1 MVSASEYAVL
11 ASAAYARDDNALALR
26 KIQEDSNGRFKSSDY
41 EVLEG
46 DKDYKVFR
54 KVSTGDVIVACRGT
68 SGVDDANP
76 DLFIAGGVLP
86 LHERS
91 RKITDVVRK
100 YRKSHDNV
108 TVTGHSLGGALAAA
122 AAVRTDTMAVTFNQ
136 GSSPI
141 DTIIQGAGKM
151 IGYDYKNIVHFA
163 VCNDMVS
170 TSACFVDNVTNIQV
184 PTKSSSLSA
193 ALANHRLGQFLTL
206 DDSKYMDVLQSTS
219 TRVKTKQ
226 LKTPIDD
233 EKYTR
238 YSPISE
244 VDDVEYKKILD
255 RTYYDIRSL
264 MKTISKRLGSMEVSR
279 RLTGN
284 IKLKW
289 DETVELYKSI
299 KKLRET
305 GEVVNLNNITEIH
318 ERAAG
323 VWGGTEEERAMF
335 LEDFDKVW
343 SDTLEGKSYRI
354 SDDWEP
360 PVDPFEPSSGPIV
373 DEGIGTGLAID
384 DVKLPSIPESDA
396 VNVVEGDIIRD
407 ATEAEVKEITERI
420 TSGIQRG
427 LGIDAVKNQLATRM
441 REVGIP
447 EEVIAD
453 ISREAD
459 AMYNTL
465 SLSKLLNEMGMPD
478 LAKGVAGLYNT
489 IGGLKSTVTENAVN
503 AARGIYTG
511 INRTYI
517 GGKLVTSTSRA
528 GKAAIGAAKEFW
540 TTDSIVLKTLTGGK
554 VLLKTSAIFKGL
566 VEAVGWVA
574 QIGFL
579 IADTVKVVQDDAHIE
594 ELRMKIKSG
603 DPSTAKLRWKLS
615 RGLDFAQYMRR
626 YDAIKAGAHG
636 VELFAAIIATIFAP
650 EAAPF
655 VWGGIA
661 AQQLSELGI
670 DPAYIEDYQRQYTK
684 KYYGDPPNPL
694 LYYQFRDNEEGR
706 PHKFGV
712 MSNILFDLSKSVQ
725 QLYQAGVIS
734 NVNQLLSI
742 RRAVNNHWTTVNNII
757 HGARGTEGL
766 ADLSYEKLDAFF
778 RDNSPQLFL
787 EGIYRLHTDP
797 YMFGDLQKNGTNM
810 ESYEVYTALGRLA
823 VMHKSDSIEDR
834 MYAEQKRNE
843 LINER
848 KMNESIFK
856 LHEQRFLDSGNKPQ
870 GDAESDEEYNDRIDR
885 WVHDQALTDAK
896 NAALA
901 DFDAFAGYQTRQPG
915 EPVTTTGGTPVTTST
930 GVACVWQPRRKRR
943 KLDTP
948 PASIS
953 TM

>member
-54 KVSTGDVIVACRGT
+54 KVSTGEVIVACRGT

-91 RKITDVVRK
+91 RKITDAVRK
-100 YRKSHDNV
+100 YRKSHNNV

-151 IGYDYKNIVHFA
+151 LGYDYKNIVHFA
-163 VCNDMVS
+163 VCNDVVS

-184 PTKSSSLSA
+184 STESSSLSA

-206 DDSKYMDVLQSTS
+206 DDSKYMDILQSTS
-219 TRVKTKQ
+219 SRVKTKQ
-226 LKTPIDD
+226 IKTPIDD

-264 MKTISKRLGSMEVSR
+264 MKTISKRLGSMEISR
-279 RLTGN
+279 RLTGD

-343 SDTLEGKSYRI
+343 SDTMEGKSYRI

-360 PVDPFEPSSGPIV
+360 PIDPFEPSSGPVV

-396 VNVVEGDIIRD
+396 VNVVEGDLIRD

-427 LGIDAVKNQLATRM
+427 LGIDTVKNQLATRM

-447 EEVIAD
+447 EDVIAE

-459 AMYNTL
+459 TMYNTL

-528 GKAAIGAAKEFW
+528 GKAAIGAAKGFW

-661 AQQLSELGI
+661 AQQLSELGL
-670 DPAYIEDYQRQYTK
+670 DPAYIEDYQRWYTK
-684 KYYGDPPNPL
+684 RYYGDPPMPGK
-694 LYYQFRDNEEGR
+694 YYRMRDMEEGR
-706 PHKFGV
+706 QGKMQVSYNLAFNLVTAVVHRW
-712 MSNILFDLSKSVQ
+712 SNTRFFTADQFNQIVRAAYSLESMASSISKGSV
-725 QLYQAGVIS
+725 A
-734 NVNQLLSI
+734 
-742 RRAVNNHWTTVNNII
+742 
-757 HGARGTEGL
+757 GL
-766 ADLSYEKLDAFF
+766 ADLTYEKLDAFF
-778 RDNSPQLFL
+778 MNNSPQLFL
-787 EGIYRLHTDP
+787 EGLSRLSQDP
-797 YMFGDLQKNGTNM
+797 YMFNDLQKNGTNM
-810 ESYEVYTALGRLA
+810 QSYEVYTALGRLA
-823 VMHKSDSIEDR
+823 VVHKSDSIEDR

-848 KMNESIFK
+848 KTNESIFK

-870 GDAESDEEYNDRIDR
+870 GDTESDEEYNDRIDR
-885 WVHDQALTDAK
+885 WVHDQALTDMK

-915 EPVTTTGGTPVTTST
+915 EPVTTIGGAPVTTPT
-930 GVACVWQPRRKRR
+930 GDACVWLPKRKRR
-943 KLDTP
+943 KLSFSP
-948 PASIS
+948 SSIS

>member
-54 KVSTGDVIVACRGT
+54 KVLTNEVIVACRGT

-100 YRKSHDNV
+100 YRKSHENV

-141 DTIIQGAGKM
+141 DTVIQGAGRM

-163 VCNDMVS
+163 VCNDLVS

-193 ALANHRLGQFLTL
+193 ALSNHRLGQFLTL
-206 DDSKYMDVLQSTS
+206 DDSKYTDILQLTS
-219 TRVKTKQ
+219 SRVKTKQ
-226 LKTPIDD
+226 MKTPIDD

-244 VDDVEYKKILD
+244 VDDTEYKKILD

-305 GEVVNLNNITEIH
+305 GEVINLNNITEIH

-360 PVDPFEPSSGPIV
+360 PVDPFEPSSGPVV

-396 VNVVEGDIIRD
+396 VNVVEGDLIRD
-407 ATEAEVKEITERI
+407 ATEAEVKEITDRI

-517 GGKLVTSTSRA
+517 GGKLVTGASRT
-528 GKAAIGAAKEFW
+528 GKAALGAAKEFW

-579 IADTVKVVQDDAHIE
+579 ISDTVKVVQDDAHIE

-603 DPSTAKLRWKLS
+603 DPSTAKLRWKLL

-636 VELFAAIIATIFAP
+636 VELFTAIIATIFAP

-661 AQQLSELGI
+661 AQQLSELGL
-670 DPAYIEDYQRQYTK
+670 DPAYIEDYQQKYK
-684 KYYGDPPNPL
+684 KRYYGDPPMPVT
-694 LYYQFRDNEEGR
+694 YYRTRDREEGR
-706 PHKFGV
+706 SGNMQV
-712 MSNILFDLSKSVQ
+712 SYNLAFDLVTAVVHRWANTRFFTTDQFNQIVRAAFSLEGMAHSIMKTSV
-725 QLYQAGVIS
+725 A
-734 NVNQLLSI
+734 
-742 RRAVNNHWTTVNNII
+742 
-757 HGARGTEGL
+757 GL
-766 ADLSYEKLDAFF
+766 ADLTYEKLDAFF
-778 RDNSPQLFL
+778 VNNSPQIFL
-787 EGIYRLHTDP
+787 EGVSRLAQDP
-797 YMFGDLQKNGTNM
+797 YMFNDLQNNGTNM
-810 ESYEVYTALGRLA
+810 QSYEVYTALGRLA
-823 VMHKSDSIEDR
+823 IMHKSDSIEDR
-834 MYAEQKRNE
+834 MHAEQKRNE

-896 NAALA
+896 NAARA
-901 DFDAFAGYQTRQPG
+901 DFDAFAGYQTRQAG
-915 EPVTTTGGTPVTTST
+915 EPVMTTSGTPITTPT
-930 GVACVWQPRRKRR
+930 GDTCVWLPKRKRR
-943 KLDTP
+943 KLGVP

>member
-26 KIQEDSNGRFKSSDY
+26 KIQEDSNGRFKSSNY

-54 KVSTGDVIVACRGT
+54 KVSTGEVIVACRGT

-76 DLFIAGGVLP
+76 DLFIAGGLLP

-91 RKITDVVRK
+91 KKITDVLRK
-100 YRKSHDNV
+100 YRKSYDDV

-141 DTIIQGAGKM
+141 DTIIEGAGKL

-163 VCNDMVS
+163 VCNDIVS

-184 PTKSSSLSA
+184 PTESSSLGSA
-193 ALANHRLGQFLTL
+193 LVNHRLGQFLTL

-219 TRVKTKQ
+219 SRVKAKQ
-226 LKTPIDD
+226 VKTPIDD
-233 EKYTR
+233 EKYTQ

-244 VDDVEYKKILD
+244 VKDVEYTKILD
-255 RTYYDIRSL
+255 RTYYDIRAL
-264 MKTISKRLGSMEVSR
+264 LKTVSKRLASMEVSR

-299 KKLRET
+299 KKLRKT
-305 GEVVNLNNITEIH
+305 GEVINLNNITEIH

-323 VWGGTEEERAMF
+323 IWGGTEEERAMF
-335 LEDFDKVW
+335 LEDFDKQW
-343 SDTLEGKSYRI
+343 SDIMEGKFYHI
-354 SDDWEP
+354 SPDWEP
-360 PVDPFEPSSGPIV
+360 PADPFEPSSGPVV

-396 VNVVEGDIIRD
+396 VNVVDGDLIRD
-407 ATEAEVKEITERI
+407 ATEAEVKEITDRI
-420 TSGIQRG
+420 ASGIRRG
-427 LGIDAVKNQLATRM
+427 LGVDAVKDQLATRM

-447 EEVIAD
+447 EEVIAE
-453 ISREAD
+453 ISIEVD
-459 AMYNTL
+459 AMYNTI

-503 AARGIYTG
+503 AARGIYSG
-511 INRTYI
+511 ITRTYV
-517 GGKLVTSTSRA
+517 GGKLVTGTSRA
-528 GKAAIGAAKEFW
+528 GKAAFGAAKEFW

-566 VEAVGWVA
+566 VDVLGWAA
-574 QIGFL
+574 QLGFV

-594 ELRMKIKSG
+594 ELRMKIKNG
-603 DPSTAKLRWKLS
+603 DPSTAKLRWKLL
-615 RGLDFAQYMRR
+615 RGLEFAQYMRR
-626 YDAIKAGAHG
+626 YDAVKAGAHG
-636 VELFAAIIATIFAP
+636 AELFVAVLATIFAP
-650 EAAPF
+650 EASPF
-655 VWGGIA
+655 IWGGIA
-661 AQQLSELGI
+661 AQQLSELGL
-670 DPAYIEDYQRQYTK
+670 DPAYIEEYQQSYK
-684 KYYGDPPNPL
+684 KRYYGDPPLPIN
-694 LYYQFRDNEEGR
+694 YYRTRDIQEGR
-706 PHKFGV
+706 PGKLQVSYNLTFNLV
-712 MSNILFDLSKSVQ
+712 TAVVQRWSNTRVFTVDQFNQIVRAAYSLQSMASSISKESVP
-725 QLYQAGVIS
+725 
-734 NVNQLLSI
+734 
-742 RRAVNNHWTTVNNII
+742 
-757 HGARGTEGL
+757 GL
-766 ADLSYEKLDAFF
+766 ADLTYEKLDAFF
-778 RDNSPQLFL
+778 MTNSPQLFL
-787 EGIYRLHTDP
+787 EGVARLAQDP
-797 YMFGDLQKNGTNM
+797 YMFSDLQNNGTNM
-810 ESYEVYTALGRLA
+810 QSYEVYTALGRLA
-823 VMHKSDSIEDR
+823 VMHRSDSIEDR
-834 MYAEQKRNE
+834 MHADQKRTE
-843 LINER
+843 IINER

-870 GDAESDEEYNDRIDR
+870 GDSESDEEYNDRIDR
-885 WVHDQALTDAK
+885 WVHDQALTDTK

-915 EPVTTTGGTPVTTST
+915 EPVTTTDGAPVITPT
-930 GVACVWQPRRKRR
+930 GNACIWLPKRKRR
-943 KLDTP
+943 KLD
-948 PASIS
+948 ASPIYMK